1 MPYIGNTAGNRF
13 VASQAA
19 TRLSGNGSATAFTLE
34 HSVASDEDILV
45 SVDGVI
51 QEPSIA
57 YSVSNGTT
65 LTFTGAPSNGT
76 NNIFVCYLFRT
87 VATVDHP
94 STSSLQATDATF
106 TGAFTSKG
114 IDDNADATAITID
127 SSEHV
132 GIGTTS
138 PDGTLHIHSASAGS
152 VTANTEADELVV
164 ENSGN
169 GGVSILTP
177 DSNRSAIFLGH
188 ASDNLKLQIRHD
200 GATSLGQIISDD
212 ALTFNVGDGT
222 ERMRID
228 ANGHITMPTQPAFSA
243 KVSSQ
248 MNNFSNN
255 TDVAIEFDSEIFD
268 QNDDYNTTNYTFTA
282 PVTGKYQLNV
292 SLLVMNLDSAAPYYQ
307 TKLTTSNRIYYHTFD
322 PDFGQD
328 NVYYNLDVCV
338 LADMDAGDTATVAIF
353 QSGGT
358 SGQSDINSVSYFTG
372 FLVC

>member
-94 STSSLQATDATF
+94 STSSLQATDGTF
-106 TGAFTSKG
+106 TGDLTVDTDTLKV
-114 IDDNADATAITID
+114 DTTNDK
-127 SSEHV
+127 V
-132 GIGTTS
+132 GINTAS
-138 PDGTLHIHSASAGS
+138 PSDYYS
-152 VTANTEADELVV
+152 DELVV
-164 ENSGN
+164 NAADEGGITIVNSTTHRGYLN
-169 GGVSILTP
+169 F
-177 DSNRSAIFLGH
+177 A
-188 ASDNLKLQIRHD
+188 
-200 GATSLGQIISDD
+200 
-212 ALTFNVGDGT
+212 DGT
-222 ERMRID
+222 SGD
-228 ANGHITMPTQPAFSA
+228 ARYRGYISYDHNTDDLYLGSGGNGHIHVGSTGTVLMPNQPAFSA

-292 SLLVMNLDSAAPYYQ
+292 SLLVMNLDSAAAYYQ
-307 TKLTTSNRIYYHTFD
+307 TKLTTSNRIYYHTID
-322 PDFGQD
+322 ADFGQD